1 VRVFALSDL
10 HVDYEA
16 NRLRLEALSR
26 HEYRSDVLI
35 VAGDVSDD
43 LERLEATLTALRE
56 RFGRVFFVPG
66 NHELWVRR
74 RECADSFEKF
84 VRLVDLCAAID
95 VSTRPQHVGGDG
107 GAWIVPLFSW
117 YVKPEEGPDSLFIEK
132 RGEDPSLSMWA
143 DNHFVR
149 WPDQDVAPT
158 PADRFL
164 LLNEPF
170 IERDFDAPVI
180 SFSHF
185 LPRAD
190 LIRRTRGEIERLGP
204 GPRDRHPEFNFS
216 RVAGSAGIERQIRR
230 LGSRVHV
237 YGHQHRDRTREI
249 DGVRYVSRCLGYPKE
264 GARLESTPDPDL
276 LHMVWTLASPPG
288 ESTGSFSSAALME
301 RG

>member
-1 VRVFALSDL
+1 MRVFALSDL

-26 HEYRSDVLI
+26 VEYRSDVLI

-66 NHELWVRR
+66 NHELWIRR

-84 VRLVDLCAAID
+84 ERLLELCAVID
-95 VSTRPQHVGGDG
+95 VCTSPQRVG

-117 YVKPEEGPDSLFIEK
+117 YVKPEEGPDSLFIDK

-149 WPDQDVAPT
+149 WPDDTNGQT

-164 LLNEPF
+164 GLNEPF
-170 IERDFDAPVI
+170 LERDFDAPVI

-185 LPRAD
+185 LPRSD
-190 LIRRTRGEIERLGP
+190 LIRRNREEIERLGP

-230 LGSRVHV
+230 LNSRVHV

-249 DGVRYVSRCLGYPKE
+249 DGVLYVSRCLGYPKE
-264 GARLESTPDPDL
+264 GSGSGDRPDSYL
-276 LHMVWTLASPPG
+276 LHMIGTPAL
-288 ESTGSFSSAALME
+288 SSKLLLDDALTT
-301 RG
+301 